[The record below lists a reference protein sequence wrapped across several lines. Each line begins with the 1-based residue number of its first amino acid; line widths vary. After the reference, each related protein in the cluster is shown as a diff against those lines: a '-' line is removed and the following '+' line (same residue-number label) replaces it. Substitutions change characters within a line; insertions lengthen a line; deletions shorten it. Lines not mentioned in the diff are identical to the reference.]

1 MTTPVQHCSKPKDL
15 LCVTAQAPVC
25 APMDTIAC
33 GTERAQGV
41 LCLLKD
47 QFEAEQGQRLTKRVI
62 LGDLREVPGTLEQT
76 RTLAVHAD
84 DSTRHV
90 AEWGRK

>member
-1 MTTPVQHCSKPKDL
+1 M
-15 LCVTAQAPVC
+15 
-25 APMDTIAC
+25 
-33 GTERAQGV
+33 
-41 LCLLKD
+41 LKD